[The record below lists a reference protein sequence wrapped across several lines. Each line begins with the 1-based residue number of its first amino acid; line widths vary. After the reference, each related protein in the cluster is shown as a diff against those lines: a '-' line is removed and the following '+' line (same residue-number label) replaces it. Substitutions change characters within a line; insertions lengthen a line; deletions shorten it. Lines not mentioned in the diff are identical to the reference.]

1 MVLKTNFTPEPRKRG
16 RPPRSQEDASVAIRK
31 AALNA
36 FARSGFQG
44 ASIIDIAKIAGVAK
58 PLVHYHFASKDALW
72 QAAVE
77 GAVATLSAE
86 LVDFQKTLGSLDPDE
101 SLRRV
106 ARQLVLFASQHPQL
120 VRIVVDETGKGGARA
135 DWLHA
140 NFLVPGY
147 LLGKSLLDGV
157 SNGGSSP
164 AKPLP
169 AEHVVPIILG
179 VMNFA
184 FLDAEVI
191 RKAYGVDVHS
201 VAYVERHG
209 EFLYH
214 LIRPVLLQ
222 P

>member
-1 MVLKTNFTPEPRKRG
+1 
-16 RPPRSQEDASVAIRK
+16 
-31 AALNA
+31 
-36 FARSGFQG
+36 
-44 ASIIDIAKIAGVAK
+44 
-58 PLVHYHFASKDALW
+58 W